1 MDTDETTDAAKDA
14 ADRSIHGG
22 DVNKLADLSEN
33 HEKAVLVGDTEKI
46 CTVTPE
52 EEEEIE
58 NSDDDKDEPSGL
70 VESPD
75 VNQSIL
81 SVPLALEAKP
91 VQDQ

>member
-1 MDTDETTDAAKDA
+1 MDTDETTDAA
-14 ADRSIHGG
+14 DRSIYGG

-33 HEKAVLVGDTEKI
+33 REKANLVGEAEKI
-46 CTVTPE
+46 STVTVN

-58 NSDDDKDEPSGL
+58 NSDNGKDEPSGL

-75 VNQSIL
+75 VNQSSL
-81 SVPLALEAKP
+81 SVPLALEAEP